1 MGFCDQSFPL
11 PGAVLLFVQP
21 CARENA
27 GCFFKLLTL
36 ARMPHNRYHNLI
48 SGMNAKAAS
57 YFRENEG
64 CFPAKM
70 EKLIRYTN
78 KRNFLSD
85 SKVNINIENDLY
97 SIREATSESV
107 TDRLNSFITIL
118 ILSDS

>member
-1 MGFCDQSFPL
+1 
-11 PGAVLLFVQP
+11 
-21 CARENA
+21 
-27 GCFFKLLTL
+27 
-36 ARMPHNRYHNLI
+36 
-48 SGMNAKAAS
+48 MNAKAAF

-107 TDRLNSFITIL
+107 TDRLNSFITTL

>member
-1 MGFCDQSFPL
+1 
-11 PGAVLLFVQP
+11 
-21 CARENA
+21 
-27 GCFFKLLTL
+27 
-36 ARMPHNRYHNLI
+36 
-48 SGMNAKAAS
+48 MNAKAAS

-107 TDRLNSFITIL
+107 TDRLNSFITTL